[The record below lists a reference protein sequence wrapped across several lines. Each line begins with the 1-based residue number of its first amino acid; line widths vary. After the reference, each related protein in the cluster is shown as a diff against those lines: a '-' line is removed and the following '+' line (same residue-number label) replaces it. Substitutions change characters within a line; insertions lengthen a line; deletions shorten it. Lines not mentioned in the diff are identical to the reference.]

1 MKDIKDMLKEVANL
15 TEEQA
20 QSFYEMLT
28 NISEEDIQKTVDIFA
43 DIPNINYMFPDEI
56 DAIKEKLKNES

>member
-43 DIPNINYMFPDEI
+43 DLPNINYMFPDEI

>member
-1 MKDIKDMLKEVANL
+1 MKDIKNMLKEVANL

-28 NISEEDIQKTVDIFA
+28 NISEEDIQKTVDMFA
-43 DIPNINYMFPDEI
+43 DIPNINYMFPDDI
-56 DAIKEKLKNES
+56 DAIRRKLGK

>member
-28 NISEEDIQKTVDIFA
+28 NISEEDIQKTADIFA
-43 DIPNINYMFPDEI
+43 DLPNVNYMLYGI
-56 DAIKEKLKNES
+56 DTIKEKLKNES

>member
-1 MKDIKDMLKEVANL
+1 
-15 TEEQA
+15 
-20 QSFYEMLT
+20 MLT